1 MKEEKIDI
9 IATKVDTNSNRL
21 DNLTN
26 KVDLLTTRVD
36 DNSKKIDILTTRVD
50 DNSKKLDEHTRILN
64 EHTKDLQ
71 SIKRTLTIIEDAVT
85 NKIPALFDA
94 HQANQEKHEEFDN
107 RITNVE
113 NISSTN
119 SLKIS
124 ILEDSSK
131 MHSIKL
137 AKLSSK
143 I

>member
-9 IATKVDTNSNRL
+9 ISTKVDTNSNRL

-64 EHTKDLQ
+64 EHTEDLQ

-85 NKIPALFDA
+85 NKIPALFNA

-113 NISSTN
+113 NVSSTN

-131 MHSIKL
+131 MHSMKL
-137 AKLSSK
+137 TKLLS
-143 I
+143 